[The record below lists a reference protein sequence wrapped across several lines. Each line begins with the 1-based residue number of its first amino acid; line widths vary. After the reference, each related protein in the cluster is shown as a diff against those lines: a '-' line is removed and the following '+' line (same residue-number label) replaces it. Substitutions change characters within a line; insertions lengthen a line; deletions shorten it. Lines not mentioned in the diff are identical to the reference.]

1 MGHTRV
7 ASWPGTRRQ
16 IRARESL
23 VRPSL
28 VHAMPRTSIVQFTL
42 TAEVAYLASST
53 VPLEG
58 VDTSFQSTS
67 LLVGNI
73 IAF

>member
-1 MGHTRV
+1 
-7 ASWPGTRRQ
+7 
-16 IRARESL
+16 
-23 VRPSL
+23 
-28 VHAMPRTSIVQFTL
+28 MPRTSIVQFTL
-42 TAEVAYLASST
+42 TAEVAYMASST

-67 LLVGNI
+67 FLFGNI

>member
-1 MGHTRV
+1 M
-7 ASWPGTRRQ
+7 
-16 IRARESL
+16 
-23 VRPSL
+23 RPSL

-42 TAEVAYLASST
+42 TAEVAYMASST

-67 LLVGNI
+67 FLFGNI